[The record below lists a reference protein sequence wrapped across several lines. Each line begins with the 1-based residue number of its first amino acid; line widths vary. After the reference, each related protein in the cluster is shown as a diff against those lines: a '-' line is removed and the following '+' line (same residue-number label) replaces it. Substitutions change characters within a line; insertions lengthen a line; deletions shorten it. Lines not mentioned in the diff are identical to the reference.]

1 MIAHS
6 LFSLYILKE
15 LLILL
20 FSVNSDNFSYKKYNV
35 PRNAIRNFKKVS
47 KRKKESALI
56 MRKQTKIAAVVS
68 AAALL
73 ALGASITSFAAAKG
87 TWMMVDGEWYCYD
100 KNGDVYEN
108 TFCSSNGKEYYVGDD
123 GMLVRSSWVEYDGDY
138 YFVNSSGAK
147 IVNDWRLTTPYED
160 EDADEEW
167 FYFQSTGKRADN
179 KKILYKG
186 STFFFDAD
194 GKMLT
199 GWVTADGDQ
208 VVNEENDIDTSNTFY
223 CDETGARVESSWVY
237 TTEPATAD
245 DDADADEYW
254 YYLKSSGKVATGR
267 QTNIKGQAF
276 ILGNKADNLG
286 QMLTGW
292 VGGDLNSDN
301 KYVYEEIGEENS
313 TTKLSD
319 VDVAYYCLYD
329 EDKADGHVQENK
341 WVKTWRPE
349 DAYDED
355 EDDDKYWYWLEK
367 DGKAYI
373 PAWKDNNAGDFV
385 GIAYKY
391 DLGDGALEVKNDGD
405 PFSIAKK
412 KINSKDYFFNKNG
425 EMVNNF
431 IHVVEA
437 YVDRTDASNPKNKID
452 LGMYYFGGS
461 DDGSMKTGSQTIK
474 DDNGDSFKFY
484 FGTKDSTTEKKG
496 VGITG
501 NKNNKLY
508 YEGHLVAADD
518 YKYQP
523 VEVLGATFIVNQN
536 GSIQHSNVE
545 YKEDGDILINAKNET
560 GAEVKFVEN
569 GRTKYAITDATLKN
583 VEFYVEPI
591 NPKNVMA
598 ITSSKDI
605 TVSNPTVMN
614 AIVE

>member
-1 MIAHS
+1 
-6 LFSLYILKE
+6 
-15 LLILL
+15 
-20 FSVNSDNFSYKKYNV
+20 
-35 PRNAIRNFKKVS
+35 
-47 KRKKESALI
+47 

-199 GWVTADGDQ
+199 GWVTADGTQ
-208 VVNEENDIDTSNTFY
+208 VVNEENNINKDYTFF
-223 CDETGARVESSWVY
+223 CDETGARVESGWVY

-254 YYLKSSGKVATGR
+254 YYLKSSGKVATGK
-267 QTNIKGQAF
+267 QANVKGQAF
-276 ILGNKADNLG
+276 IMGNTADNMG

-292 VGGDLNSDN
+292 VAAFDNDDDN
-301 KYVYEEIGEENS
+301 KIDAYEEIDGETDALAVNADGI
-313 TTKLSD
+313 KD
-319 VDVAYYCLYD
+319 VYYCLYD
-329 EDKADGHVQENK
+329 EDKADGHVQKNK
-341 WVKTWRPE
+341 WMKTWKPE
-349 DAYDED
+349 EAYDED
-355 EDDDKYWYWLEK
+355 EDDDKYWYWIEK
-367 DGKAYI
+367 DGKVFI
-373 PAWKDNNAGDFV
+373 PETVDATV
-385 GIAYKY
+385 YKY
-391 DLGDGALEVKNDGD
+391 GLGDGALEIKNSGNQ
-405 PFSIAKK
+405 FGIGKK
-412 KINSKDYFFNKNG
+412 KINSKDYFFNMEG

-431 IHVVEA
+431 IDVVA
-437 YVDRTDASNPKNKID
+437 TKDSAVIAT
-452 LGMYYFGGS
+452 GMHYFGGS
-461 DDGSMKTGSQTIK
+461 DDGSMKTGSQSVK
-474 DDNGDSFKFY
+474 DDNGDTFKFY
-484 FGTKDSTTEKKG
+484 FGTKNSATENKG

-508 YEGHLVAADD
+508 YEGHLVAAED
-518 YKYQP
+518 YKYQT
-523 VEVLGATFIVNQN
+523 VTFGGKTFIVNQN
-536 GSIQHSNVE
+536 GSIQHSAVE
-545 YKEDGDILINAKNET
+545 YKEDGDVLIDAKTSKVGYYTTT
-560 GAEVKFVEN
+560 GWD
-569 GRTKYAITDATLKN
+569 KYAVKDEFVDGNDANGELIVN
-583 VEFYVEPI
+583 VEEI
-591 NPKNVMA
+591 DETRVMA
-598 ITSSKDI
+598 ITGVYD
-605 TVSNPTVMN
+605 PTTPDD
-614 AIVE
+614 ASPSDAQ

>member
-1 MIAHS
+1 MFLVMQLGIS
-6 LFSLYILKE
+6 KKFQKE
-15 LLILL
+15 
-20 FSVNSDNFSYKKYNV
+20 
-35 PRNAIRNFKKVS
+35 
-47 KRKKESALI
+47 KKESALI

-199 GWVTADGDQ
+199 GWVTADGND
-208 VVNEENDIDTSNTFY
+208 VVNEENGINTSYTFF

-254 YYLKSSGKVATGR
+254 YYLKSSGKVATGK

-276 ILGNKADNLG
+276 ILGNQSDNLG

-292 VGGDLNSDN
+292 VGGDYDSSD
-301 KYVYEEIGEENS
+301 KSYAYKEIDEENS
-313 TTKLSD
+313 TTKLSE

-355 EDDDKYWYWLEK
+355 EDDDKFWYWLEK

-373 PAWKDNNAGDFV
+373 PVWKDDNAGDFV

-391 DLGDGALEVKNDGD
+391 ALGDGTLEVKNDGEA
-405 PFSIAKK
+405 FSIAKK
-412 KINSKDYFFNKNG
+412 KINSKDYFFNKDG

-437 YVDRTDASNPKNKID
+437 YKDSKDPAKAKNKID

-461 DDGSMKTGSQTIK
+461 NDGSMKTGSQTIK
-474 DDNGDSFKFY
+474 DDNDDSFKFY
-484 FGTKDSTTEKKG
+484 FGTKDSATEKKG

-508 YEGHLVAADD
+508 YEGHLVAAED

-523 VEVLGATFIVNQN
+523 VKVLGATFIVNQN

-545 YKEDGDILINAKNET
+545 YKEDGDVLINAKNEKDSAGNDLKVAFET
-560 GAEVKFVEN
+560 VGQY
-569 GRTKYAITDATLKN
+569 KYAVTPGTVGN
-583 VEFYVEPI
+583 VEFYVDYLDPEVI
-591 NPKNVMA
+591 MS
-598 ITSSKDI
+598 TSDSEDI
-605 TVSNPTVMN
+605 TASVPTVLN
-614 AIVE
+614 AIAE